1 MKPVPVIIPS
11 KFPKIV
17 SNFIPLSDQIPKL
30 PFVRPFVPFSLPS
43 LSFSLV
49 HRSPFSHPN
58 AIFLCMRRQLQR
70 GENSFKRAIH
80 FHENLPF
87 SALCEKKPGKI
98 FAPTHR
104 CKAQLLLHPH
114 QQSLVM
120 FLIPWSALLLPP
132 LTSDY
137 T

>member
-87 SALCEKKPGKI
+87 SALCGEETRKNI
-98 FAPTHR
+98 RTNTSMQSTITPTPTPTISR
-104 CKAQLLLHPH
+104 NVPDIMVRVA
-114 QQSLVM
+114 
-120 FLIPWSALLLPP
+120 AAAA
-132 LTSDY
+132 D
-137 T
+137 